1 VTSAA
6 RVHRVPSSAKQQAE
20 NPLLRV
26 DGLVARSLDLSVE
39 DVAGLPRYELAE
51 TFTCDAERAANGQR
65 WRGVR
70 VSDVVAMAEPL
81 TDARFVR
88 VSSGGFVIHVA
99 IDDSTALLCDTLDD
113 QPLSLERGA
122 PWRLVVPGGRCF
134 TSVKWVSRLELAAE
148 VGRDSGERIER
159 AMLNRVTNSGNG

>member
-1 VTSAA
+1 MDASV
-6 RVHRVPSSAKQQAE
+6 RVHRVPSAAKRQAE

-26 DGLVARSLDLSVE
+26 DGLVARSLDLCVE

-51 TFTCDAERAANGQR
+51 TFTCDAERAAKGQR

-81 TDARFVR
+81 SEARFIR
-88 VSSGGFVIHVA
+88 VTSGGFVIHVA
-99 IDDSTALLCDTLDD
+99 IDDAAALLCDTLDG
-113 QPLSLERGA
+113 QPLTLERGA

-134 TSVKWVSRLELAAE
+134 TSVKWVGRLELAAD

-159 AMLNRVTNSGNG
+159 AMLNRAANNENG

>member
-1 VTSAA
+1 MDATA

-26 DGLVARSLDLSVE
+26 DGLVDQSRDLSVQ

-51 TFTCDAERAANGQR
+51 TFTCDAERAASGQR

-70 VSDVVAMAEPL
+70 VSDVVAMTEPL
-81 TDARFVR
+81 SEARFVR
-88 VSSGGFVIHVA
+88 VSSVGFVIHVA

-113 QPLSLERGA
+113 QPLTLERGA

-134 TSVKWVSRLELAAE
+134 TSVKWVSRLDLVAE

-159 AMLNRVTNSGNG
+159 AMLARANSGNG